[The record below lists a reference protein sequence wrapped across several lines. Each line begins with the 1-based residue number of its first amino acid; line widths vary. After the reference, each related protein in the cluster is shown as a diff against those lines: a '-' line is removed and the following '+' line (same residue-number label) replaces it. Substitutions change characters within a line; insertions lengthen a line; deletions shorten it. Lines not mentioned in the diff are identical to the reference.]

1 MWCNSANHLCKS
13 RTTGGPKTLPWG
25 TPDATVTQ
33 ELDWPSKMTFCV
45 LPCRKSWIHARTVPA
60 VSQCETLSSRRWC
73 GTLSKAL
80 EKSSRMMSISLY
92 YPSLW
97 QGHQQWA
104 VFHTTAFAESMLV
117 LGWPF
122 INRFA
127 LCYRTVVCRVL
138 CVFPVC
144 DAGVLSI
151 TWCSRTRSRWGLE
164 AFRTLVSV

>member
-1 MWCNSANHLCKS
+1 M
-13 RTTGGPKTLPWG
+13 RPWS
-25 TPDATVTQ
+25 TPDASVAKSLTGLLRWLFVFSSVWSPRSMQ
-33 ELDWPSKMTFCV
+33 GLY
-45 LPCRKSWIHARTVPA
+45 LPAMP
-60 VSQCETLSSRRWC
+60 QCETLSSRRWC

-144 DAGVLSI
+144 DVGVLSI